1 MVDSVKS
8 HRMYDTLAHW
18 LYQAYYSKAN
28 IDDTGKCMCGGQVHM
43 GTLLTI
49 QVLNLKAL

>member
-8 HRMYDTLAHW
+8 HRMHDTLAHW
-18 LYQAYYSKAN
+18 PYQAYYSKAN
-28 IDDTGKCMCGGQVHM
+28 IDDTRKCMRGGQGHM

-49 QVLNLKAL
+49 QVLNVKVL